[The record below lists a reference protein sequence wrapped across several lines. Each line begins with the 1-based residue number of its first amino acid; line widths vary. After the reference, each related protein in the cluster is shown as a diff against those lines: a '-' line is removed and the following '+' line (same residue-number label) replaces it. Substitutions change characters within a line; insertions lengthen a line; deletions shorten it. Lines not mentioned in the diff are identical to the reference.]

1 MTSEQTSAWVS
12 TSAMAKELGIATRTL
27 TKFRDSGQFLD
38 AGRHYRRSTPSP
50 QAPWHWHRELTLKA
64 WAAEVGE

>member
-1 MTSEQTSAWVS
+1 
-12 TSAMAKELGIATRTL
+12 MAKELGIATRTL